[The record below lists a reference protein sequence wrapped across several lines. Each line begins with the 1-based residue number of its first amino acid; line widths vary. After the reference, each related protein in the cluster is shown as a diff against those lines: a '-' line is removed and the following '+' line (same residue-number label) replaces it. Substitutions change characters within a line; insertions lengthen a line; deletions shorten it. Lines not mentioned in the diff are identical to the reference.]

1 MYKKLKLVC
10 KKCKFE
16 NIVVNEDVFLEEDI
30 KCSIC
35 GEKLEVVDIN
45 SVEEVYKDLVDEFGM
60 EGLIEYIKKNEIEEE
75 NKDLVSYLKYKG
87 LWK

>member
-1 MYKKLKLVC
+1 MYKKLKLIC
-10 KKCKFE
+10 INCEFE
-16 NIVVNEDVFLEEDI
+16 RVVIDEDIFLEEGI
-30 KCSIC
+30 KCSMC

-45 SVEEVYKDLVDEFGM
+45 SVEEAYKDLVDEFGM

-75 NKDLVSYLKYKG
+75 NRDLVGYLKYKG